1 MNLLEL
7 NLLESNSPEHPPN
20 TPFAPHTDVI
30 ISEIEKLPA
39 FNERLL
45 TIADMGCGEAL
56 LAKHFKEASAKTTV
70 HSFDLVDSNEL
81 ITKASIDNVPLVDN
95 TCDLVVFCLSLMPT
109 NLRDCIIE
117 ANRIMKKKGVLYIAE
132 VVSRFE
138 ENNFKIFTNSMEQFG
153 FKLKRQ
159 QTLQPDNYF
168 VLFKFK
174 KASKIEKIKG
184 LPGITLKPCK
194 YKTR

>member
-1 MNLLEL
+1 M
-7 NLLESNSPEHPPN
+7 
-20 TPFAPHTDVI
+20 I

-56 LAKHFKEASAKTTV
+56 LAKHFKEAGAKTTV